1 MKKLMVALAV
11 VAIAAAAQA
20 AVIASWTT
28 TTADNLSAGSIAETG
43 GYGYSFTMNSG
54 GGFLTGGTSSAGAI
68 SMAPGNAASASA
80 AFTAGQYVYFTWDTD
95 YTLSLDSID
104 ARYTRS
110 GTGAQNAQWG
120 TIISS
125 TWTSIGT
132 EISVTMTATPTTST
146 APITTTFTGVT
157 GLESGQL
164 GMAVYGG
171 TGSANNNWIRFD
183 SRPSGT
189 PVVALSIEGT
199 MNPITPIPE
208 PATMGL
214 LGLGALALAL
224 RRKLSK

>member
-95 YTLSLDSID
+95 YTLSLDAAA

-110 GTGAQNAQWG
+110 GTGAQSAQWG
-120 TIISS
+120 TIIGGVWSD
-125 TWTSIGT
+125 IGSAV
-132 EISVTMTATPTTST
+132 SVTMTATPTT
-146 APITTTFTGVT
+146 AYGATTTSFTGVS
-157 GLESGQL
+157 GLTSGQL

-183 SRPSGT
+183 SRPT
-189 PVVALSIEGT
+189 TTAQVALSLDGT
-199 MNPITPIPE
+199 MTPTSIPE

-214 LGLGALALAL
+214 LGLGALAMVI